1 MRVIEEQIWLPAAN
15 ERELRKIGS
24 TPLLVWL
31 SVEGLFAKET
41 IEAVVIQGGAFL
53 RITQTFFDSTQRPL
67 AHRVS
72 LCLGDKV
79 QMQRIVQ
86 P

>member
-1 MRVIEEQIWLPAAN
+1 MIEEQIWLPVAN

-24 TPLLVWL
+24 TPLLGWL

-41 IEAVVIQGGAFL
+41 IEAVVLQGSAFL
-53 RITQTFFDSTQRPL
+53 RITQTCFDASQRPL
-67 AHRVS
+67 AHRVL
-72 LCLGDKV
+72 LCPGDKV
-79 QMQRIVQ
+79 QLQRIVR